1 MSSAMSAIST
11 LELMQSPGAQVGRH
25 RKPKT
30 QVAKRTLGHPLRVH
44 C

>member
-11 LELMQSPGAQVGRH
+11 LELVQPPGAQVGRH